1 MKREGFAL
9 CALLET
15 QWPTAPDIDGVVVYS
30 LPKTKT
36 SQGAALLVAAD
47 VTSSGF
53 ESMGDRMMG
62 VTLGEG
68 KERLRVFAFHA
79 PHSGK
84 EETELSEWWMSAA
97 DFVEKQSIPG
107 VPTIGLGDANATLVP
122 NNVRLTRSR
131 TRDRSISLPS
141 CSRRATLRAT
151 RCSTS
156 RCGSSKRSLE
166 PRQLLRGCGGHNWM
180 CA

>member
-53 ESMGDRMMG
+53 ESMGDRMMA

-84 EETELSEWWMSAA
+84 EETELSEWWTSAA

-107 VPTIGLGDANATLVP
+107 MPTIGLGDANATLVP
-122 NNVRLTRSR
+122 N
-131 TRDRSISLPS
+131 
-141 CSRRATLRAT
+141 
-151 RCSTS
+151 
-156 RCGSSKRSLE
+156 
-166 PRQLLRGCGGHNWM
+166 
-180 CA
+180 